1 MASATGWKEIDKV
14 ITETERL
21 IEESGELW
29 KAVERTNKFQ
39 PKNPFKRT
47 KRKRRLI
54 GYFTRTK

>member
-14 ITETERL
+14 IIETDRL

-29 KAVERTNKFQ
+29 KAVERANKFQ

-47 KRKRRLI
+47 KPKRKII
-54 GYFTRTK
+54 GHFIRTK